1 MVLCHIII
9 VIIITIVFVFVEA
22 TVQKSE
28 LPTNF
33 IMEQTDPDKI
43 IFRFLKPGCDK
54 MSGPLL
60 LHAEVGCCNEWCAG
74 TSTWTINSLKQGFF
88 EINRLIPYSN
98 YTVDISAGRKES
110 NQGLMFFHSQSFQTY
125 PKRESFK

>member
-1 MVLCHIII
+1 
-9 VIIITIVFVFVEA
+9 
-22 TVQKSE
+22 
-28 LPTNF
+28 
-33 IMEQTDPDKI
+33 MEQTDPDKI

-125 PKRESFK
+125 PKRESFKQINVDNHAKATICRSKSCKRPIGVLKK